1 MTKFPGKNLKRTAAV
16 LLCSVSLVLPA
27 LAQTGSTDGAPPPAQ
42 GQQGQR
48 GGRGGS
54 PEQRLEMM
62 TKELNLS
69 ADQQVKVKAILED
82 GRTKMMAARDPNASR
97 EDQRAKMMEL
107 RKTESSNIKAVLDDG
122 QKAKYD
128 EMEKRQMERMR
139 DGGGPGGGGGRP
151 AEGPPP
157 TTPQSASPQA

>member
-1 MTKFPGKNLKRTAAV
+1 MTKLTGKNMKRTAAV

-42 GQQGQR
+42 GQQGPR
-48 GGRGGS
+48 GGGRGGS

-107 RKTESSNIKAVLDDG
+107 RKTESSNIKAVLDDT
-122 QKAKYD
+122 QKTKFD

-139 DGGGPGGGGGRP
+139 DGGGPGGGGRP

-157 TTPQSASPQA
+157 TPQPASPQA